1 MVLFANGLSALRA
14 FNICFHRSVADSCHG
29 SRTATCWCGW
39 PGLHTERAFNQ
50 TFARYYMGA
59 VCLIADR
66 ALERNAVYSFEFA
79 ADASGGDL
87 RWRLLLFTNME
98 YYELRKQQYLGKQ
111 LVLNSADFGK
121 AAVQDSNPSPK
132 KSDRQFI
139 SAAVR
144 PWRFGHPR
152 ILARAQWRSAL

>member
-1 MVLFANGLSALRA
+1 
-14 FNICFHRSVADSCHG
+14 
-29 SRTATCWCGW
+29 
-39 PGLHTERAFNQ
+39 
-50 TFARYYMGA
+50 MGA